1 MAKRGKISPGA
12 WLWPSFV
19 ILMLIGMI
27 AEASRTHIVPAD
39 ASRFH
44 DACTRA
50 IDQFPLVIDSS
61 DGIWKGREVEQ
72 PESAIKLLKPLR
84 IVSRNYSCDRND
96 GTHQE
101 LALLLVDCPDARD
114 LQGHYP
120 PNCYPSQGEK
130 PVYASEA
137 ARVADQP
144 GRERTWY
151 LPHMEIHGM
160 EYRFSADGPS
170 ESDVDKIV
178 YNFFV
183 IPKVPG
189 IGVNHKELDGVI
201 WKDISGVYTSGQD
214 YQRHFFGA
222 SEFQVV
228 FQPPTGST
236 LTPDQEQAAIK
247 RRDQAFLDILSPNEN
262 LIWTLENRDPGGK

>member
-1 MAKRGKISPGA
+1 MTKRGKISTGA

-19 ILMLIGMI
+19 ILMLIGMM

-44 DACTRA
+44 EACTRA
-50 IDQFPLVIDSS
+50 IDQFPYVIASP
-61 DGIWKGREVEQ
+61 DGTWKGWEVQQ
-72 PESAIKLLKPLR
+72 PDSAIKLLKPLR
-84 IVSRNYSCDRND
+84 IVSRNYARTRND
-96 GTHQE
+96 GIYE
-101 LALLLVDCPDARD
+101 EAALLLVDCPDARD

-137 ARVADQP
+137 AHEAKQF
-144 GRERTWY
+144 GRERTWH
-151 LPHMEIHGM
+151 LPHMDVHGM
-160 EYRFSADGPS
+160 EYRFSADGGG

-183 IPKVPG
+183 IPRVPG
-189 IGVNHKELDGVI
+189 FGVTHKDLDGVI
-201 WKDISGVYTSGQD
+201 CKDITGVYISGQD

-222 SEFQVV
+222 SEFQLV
-228 FQPPTGST
+228 FQPPTGSS
-236 LTPDQEQAAIK
+236 LTPEQEAAAIA
-247 RRDQAFLDILSPNEN
+247 RRDQAFVDILGPNEN